1 MNEKRNT
8 EVVRLNIKK
17 CKQLMMS
24 FFVLTLI
31 VTCLAPM
38 SRAKAASDPID
49 VNASAAI
56 MIEASSG
63 KILYSKNADKRLPI
77 ASMTKMMTEYL
88 LLEAIDEGKVK
99 WDQTYTPDDYVYE
112 ISQDNSLSNVPLRK
126 DGKYTVKE
134 LYQATAIYSANAAAI
149 ALAEVMAGSETKF
162 VDKMNAKAKELG
174 LTNFKFVNA
183 TGLENKDL
191 HGKQPEGTSVDEESE
206 VSAKDMAI
214 LADRLITDYPEIL
227 DTSSIAKTKFREGT
241 DDEMDMP
248 NWNFM
253 LKGLVSEYK
262 GVDGLKTGS
271 TDSAGSCFTST
282 AERNGMRVITV
293 VLNAKGNIHTGRFD
307 ETKKMLNYA
316 FDNFSMKEIYAEGKQ
331 VKGHKTISVDK
342 GKDKEVGIV
351 TKKAFSIPVK
361 NGDEKNYKAKVTLD
375 KDKLDAPVKKGAK
388 VGKLTATYTGDD
400 KDYGFLSTNVS
411 GVDLVTKDK
420 VDKAN
425 WFILTMRGIGGF
437 FSGIWGSIVDTVTGW
452 F

>member
-1 MNEKRNT
+1 M
-8 EVVRLNIKK
+8 NIKK
-17 CKQLMMS
+17 CKQLLMS
-24 FFVLTLI
+24 LVVLTLA

-38 SRAKAASDPID
+38 SKAKAASDPID
-49 VNASAAI
+49 INASAAI

-88 LLEAIDEGKVK
+88 LLEAIDQGKVK

-149 ALAEVMAGSETKF
+149 AISEIVAGSETKF
-162 VDKMNAKAKELG
+162 VEKMNAKAKELG
-174 LTNFKFVNA
+174 LTDYKFVNA

-191 HGKQPEGTSVDEESE
+191 HGHQPEGTSVSEESE

-214 LADRLITDYPEIL
+214 LADHLITDYPEIL
-227 DTSSIAKTKFREGT
+227 ETSSVAKTKFREGT

-262 GVDGLKTGS
+262 KATVDGLKTGS
-271 TDSAGSCFTST
+271 TDSAGSCFTGT
-282 AERNGMRVITV
+282 AELNGMRVITV
-293 VLNAKGNIHTGRFD
+293 VLNAKGNLHTGRFD
-307 ETKKMLNYA
+307 ETKKMFDYA
-316 FDNFSMKEIYAEGKQ
+316 FDNFSMKEIYAEGDQ

-342 GKDKEVGIV
+342 GKEKEVGVV
-351 TKKAFSIPVK
+351 TNKAFSLPVK
-361 NGDEKNYKAKVTLD
+361 NGEEKNYKAKVTLN
-375 KDKLDAPVKKGAK
+375 KDTLTAPVKKGTK
-388 VGKLTATYTGDD
+388 VGKLTAEYKGDE
-400 KDYGFLSTNVS
+400 KDYGFLNSNLA
-411 GVDLVTKDK
+411 GVDLVTKEN
-420 VDKAN
+420 VEKAN
-425 WFILTMRGIGGF
+425 WFVLTMRSIGGF
-437 FSGIWGSIVDTVTGW
+437 FAGIWGSIVDTVTGW